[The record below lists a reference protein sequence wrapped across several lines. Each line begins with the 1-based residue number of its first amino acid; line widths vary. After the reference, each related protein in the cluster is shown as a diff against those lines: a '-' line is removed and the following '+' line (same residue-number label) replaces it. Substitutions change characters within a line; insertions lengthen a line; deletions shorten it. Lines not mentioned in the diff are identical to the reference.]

1 MEAARLGL
9 QDFQLGNL
17 GGGLLGRAPPPL
29 GLSLPFMPGCEPWAA
44 AAAAIGMS
52 VGQAAPTLSTLS
64 HALPGFLSHPQV
76 TITEFSLKLYRILL
90 RNMYYG
96 KSYKY
101 KFQCI
106 IRHHMQAICQ
116 QIRLQDQGAMEWFFR
131 PHHLF

>member
-76 TITEFSLKLYRILL
+76 RVAEFSLKF
-90 RNMYYG
+90 
-96 KSYKY
+96 SSTKY
-101 KFQCI
+101 KV
-106 IRHHMQAICQ
+106 
-116 QIRLQDQGAMEWFFR
+116 
-131 PHHLF
+131 LFLNYVL

>member
-76 TITEFSLKLYRILL
+76 RATEFSVKLFRT
-90 RNMYYG
+90 
-96 KSYKY
+96 KY
-101 KFQCI
+101 KI
-106 IRHHMQAICQ
+106 NYM
-116 QIRLQDQGAMEWFFR
+116 
-131 PHHLF
+131 

>member
-29 GLSLPFMPGCEPWAA
+29 GLGLPFMPGCEPWAA

-52 VGQAAPTLSTLS
+52 VGQGAPTLSTLT

-76 TITEFSLKLYRILL
+76 ISKCSSGIS
-90 RNMYYG
+90 YY
-96 KSYKY
+96 
-101 KFQCI
+101 FLTFEI
-106 IRHHMQAICQ
+106 ELALVI
-116 QIRLQDQGAMEWFFR
+116 
-131 PHHLF
+131 